1 MNVLDQ
7 FSIPVSGL
15 GNGLHGFDFSIGK
28 DFFQAFEES
37 PIKDGTVQVHLGFD
51 KSEDMYVM
59 SFSFEG
65 KVEVTCD
72 RCLDPFAL
80 PISDRQSLMVKFD
93 EEPSED
99 ADVVFVLKGTPSL
112 NVARYIYEFINL
124 AVPMIKA
131 HEDAGDDCNPE
142 MLKFLEQSNK
152 EQTDESASNNPFR
165 DALKGLNFEN

>member
-15 GNGLHGFDFSIGK
+15 RNGLHGYDFSIGK

-37 PIKDGTVQVHLGFD
+37 PIKDGSVAVHLDFD

-59 SFSFEG
+59 VFSFEG

-80 PISDRQSLMVKFD
+80 PIEDQQSLMVKFD
-93 EEPSED
+93 EEPWED
-99 ADVVFVLKGTPSL
+99 AEVVFILKGTPSL

-124 AVPMIKA
+124 AVPMIKT
-131 HEDAGDDCNPE
+131 HDDAGDDCNPD
-142 MLKFLEQSNK
+142 MLKYLEQAEEEK
-152 EQTDESASNNPFR
+152 ADEPIPNPFR
-165 DALKGLNFEN
+165 DALKDLNFEN